1 MDELFLGETLLF
13 FLICIL
19 TVIGML
25 TLLRKLISSIINYR
39 TESRTSAIIQ
49 TMGHPDI
56 ESNTGLMTAW
66 YNATNSGKNIRRR
79 VAGKILTD
87 YLMEQLNLYYKVE
100 TYSSTCNMDQ
110 RSCHS
115 ILKLE
120 KDNKLTFLAMSWDI
134 YDVVDGLNRPYYVF
148 PAGVSPSTYSFKE
161 EGNKSDIIVI
171 STGVQYVSGEADP
184 LLESILKNCM
194 LQQTSYKDVSKAV
207 RVFRLSKSGGAYYL
221 KSLFTKGS
229 VMSENELN
237 NSYSPVELE
246 HEGSFYTIAMGKAL
260 PVITN
265 IIEKGGNIILFG
277 LPGVGKTSLMAQI
290 QAQLTNGSNTRL
302 ILMTPAQIKELNS
315 SSEAQ
320 SAFINALHN
329 DGLDEGNKTVNVI
342 FIDEGESL
350 LVKGEHGI
358 HSMDNT
364 IVLQMMSGQLQQQLN
379 LRMVIAFNAQPSQL
393 NAALFRRGRASV
405 LVNMKPLSKE
415 QAINKIELLKQSM
428 PECTFDE
435 QLFEK
440 LLADENKLINGVE
453 YAKAGEITLADVYSC
468 MIPISTHDHLRKAIE
483 QTMNTEQTVNI
494 EQADVIK
501 APKTKLTASEYARL
515 K

>member
-171 STGVQYVSGEADP
+171 STGV
-184 LLESILKNCM
+184 
-194 LQQTSYKDVSKAV
+194 
-207 RVFRLSKSGGAYYL
+207 
-221 KSLFTKGS
+221 
-229 VMSENELN
+229 
-237 NSYSPVELE
+237 
-246 HEGSFYTIAMGKAL
+246 
-260 PVITN
+260 
-265 IIEKGGNIILFG
+265 
-277 LPGVGKTSLMAQI
+277 
-290 QAQLTNGSNTRL
+290 
-302 ILMTPAQIKELNS
+302 
-315 SSEAQ
+315 
-320 SAFINALHN
+320 
-329 DGLDEGNKTVNVI
+329 
-342 FIDEGESL
+342 
-350 LVKGEHGI
+350 
-358 HSMDNT
+358 
-364 IVLQMMSGQLQQQLN
+364 
-379 LRMVIAFNAQPSQL
+379 
-393 NAALFRRGRASV
+393 
-405 LVNMKPLSKE
+405 
-415 QAINKIELLKQSM
+415 
-428 PECTFDE
+428 
-435 QLFEK
+435 
-440 LLADENKLINGVE
+440 
-453 YAKAGEITLADVYSC
+453 
-468 MIPISTHDHLRKAIE
+468 
-483 QTMNTEQTVNI
+483 
-494 EQADVIK
+494 
-501 APKTKLTASEYARL
+501 
-515 K
+515 